1 MIDTAYIGLH
11 SNPQNRRAAGFTV
24 KDDDS
29 PLRKSSGAQT
39 PSGNRTVP
47 HAQKKSP
54 FGFC

>member
-39 PSGNRTVP
+39 PRQT
-47 HAQKKSP
+47 A
-54 FGFC
+54 